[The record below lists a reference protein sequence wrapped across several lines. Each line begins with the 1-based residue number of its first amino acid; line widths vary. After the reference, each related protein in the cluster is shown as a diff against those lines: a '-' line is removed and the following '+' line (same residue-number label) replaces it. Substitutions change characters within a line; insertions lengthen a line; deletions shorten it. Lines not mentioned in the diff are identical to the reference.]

1 MPRGSIV
8 LIEQALTWR
17 LPHQRLTRFAM
28 RVAAA
33 RMVADRSG
41 APLLE
46 LEAASVW
53 RLARPF
59 RLSDVLADTSAYADQ
74 SCPIRRFSNIH
85 EQEIRRNELLRALGL
100 PFDARGIDEEVKSLF
115 LTLWN
120 KGMDSPA
127 YQKGEWTRL
136 RSMLEERGILT

>member
-1 MPRGSIV
+1 MVTFANSRPM
-8 LIEQALTWR
+8 ALTI
-17 LPHQRLTRFAM
+17 PAM
-28 RVAAA
+28 KP
-33 RMVADRSG
+33 S
-41 APLLE
+41 P
-46 LEAASVW
+46 S
-53 RLARPF
+53 PN
-59 RLSDVLADTSAYADQ
+59 
-74 SCPIRRFSNIH
+74 RRFSNIH

-127 YQKGEWTRL
+127 YEKGEWTRL